1 MTPFFRKILFYALVF
16 LFFLIGIGVAG
27 YAQGWRLDIPSFAL
41 KKVGAIYVQSAPRDA
56 AIALD
61 GKHIKPNGGFFQTG
75 TLVNG
80 LFPRSYTLTL
90 SREGYRPWKRTLS
103 VEPAKVAEAK
113 YALLVPEA
121 ATAVATGSAKNVW
134 LAGSEPITLVG
145 GELHYKNQKLRGTDI
160 LDVTADGGR
169 ALARDGATGALF
181 LHDLTYATSTNFSSL
196 LAKLGI
202 TGKDAQF
209 SFDPEDGTKIIALS
223 PHALSLIDTEK
234 KMVGGLAK
242 TSART
247 ITAQVVGK
255 SFIAWAIAN
264 TGTATSTVG
273 LYEKSTKLSRMVG
286 GALAGETAK
295 LAWVNS
301 NVLAILQRDG
311 SLYLYDTGDDA
322 PKKLASDVRDIA
334 FTANG
339 DKIAALEH
347 KSIEIFSLRDAK
359 DYWRFNTQNAE
370 SIGEL
375 SWHADAH
382 NLFLHYADRV
392 ALLDLDD
399 SAQENITPVAE
410 TEKGMYDEKGNKFFF
425 LDKNGLSV
433 IVFPEK

>member
-1 MTPFFRKILFYALVF
+1 
-16 LFFLIGIGVAG
+16 
-27 YAQGWRLDIPSFAL
+27 
-41 KKVGAIYVQSAPRDA
+41 
-56 AIALD
+56 
-61 GKHIKPNGGFFQTG
+61 
-75 TLVNG
+75 
-80 LFPRSYTLTL
+80 
-90 SREGYRPWKRTLS
+90 
-103 VEPAKVAEAK
+103 
-113 YALLVPEA
+113 
-121 ATAVATGSAKNVW
+121 
-134 LAGSEPITLVG
+134 
-145 GELHYKNQKLRGTDI
+145 
-160 LDVTADGGR
+160 
-169 ALARDGATGALF
+169 
-181 LHDLTYATSTNFSSL
+181 
-196 LAKLGI
+196 
-202 TGKDAQF
+202 
-209 SFDPEDGTKIIALS
+209 
-223 PHALSLIDTEK
+223 
-234 KMVGGLAK
+234 
-242 TSART
+242 
-247 ITAQVVGK
+247 
-255 SFIAWAIAN
+255 
-264 TGTATSTVG
+264 
-273 LYEKSTKLSRMVG
+273 MVG